1 MTSYLASV
9 QAQQG
14 SENKIEKKILVPKW
28 VIQKIIFNQA

>member
-14 SENKIEKKILVPKW
+14 SENKIEKKIIVTKMSDSENY
-28 VIQKIIFNQA
+28 F